1 MPTPLRYAARPAA
14 ALAAGL
20 CLWLAFPDADLW
32 FLAPVGVAL
41 LGAATL
47 TAGGRRGAA
56 LGMLAG
62 LAFFVPT
69 LSWSGI
75 YVGAL
80 PWFALATL
88 EASRGHAWRSARR
101 TARWPT
107 SPAGSAPRG

>member
-75 YVGAL
+75 SFTASASSSRVCSSNA
-80 PWFALATL
+80 P
-88 EASRGHAWRSARR
+88 EARSIR
-101 TARWPT
+101 T
-107 SPAGSAPRG
+107 